1 MITLYTSIGHY
12 RLVSGKNNVS
22 YPVITANGKKHR
34 LDTKELLLWS
44 SLMWNLLTF
53 DELKSLYGEKEA
65 ELHLLDE
72 QDFERYLKRLVFR
85 GLVTSGCGYTG
96 LEALCDLLGYL
107 YIKPITGGIVAKI
120 YAFFHLIM
128 NQPFRMAVQIFRKE
142 KLNPC
147 EKYVFRL
154 SRNRRLSPSEL
165 IRDMETQKIILP
177 SASPDYQQTVITAIA
192 NLYLKR
198 LIIFD
203 CL

>member
-1 MITLYTSIGHY
+1 
-12 RLVSGKNNVS
+12 
-22 YPVITANGKKHR
+22 
-34 LDTKELLLWS
+34 
-44 SLMWNLLTF
+44 
-53 DELKSLYGEKEA
+53 
-65 ELHLLDE
+65 
-72 QDFERYLKRLVFR
+72 
-85 GLVTSGCGYTG
+85 
-96 LEALCDLLGYL
+96 
-107 YIKPITGGIVAKI
+107 
-120 YAFFHLIM
+120 
-128 NQPFRMAVQIFRKE
+128 MAVQIFRKE

>member
-1 MITLYTSIGHY
+1 MHIEKKVHKAAAIFSDSPVYCLHHHS
-12 RLVSGKNNVS
+12 VPSGFWQN
-22 YPVITANGKKHR
+22 
-34 LDTKELLLWS
+34 
-44 SLMWNLLTF
+44 
-53 DELKSLYGEKEA
+53 
-65 ELHLLDE
+65 
-72 QDFERYLKRLVFR
+72 
-85 GLVTSGCGYTG
+85 
-96 LEALCDLLGYL
+96 
-107 YIKPITGGIVAKI
+107 KPSD
-120 YAFFHLIM
+120 H
-128 NQPFRMAVQIFRKE
+128 
-142 KLNPC
+142 